1 MGISDLANNKTF
13 KTALARLYGW
23 GAALVIAGA
32 LFKINHYPGA
42 EIMLVVGMGT
52 EVVIFFFSAFEQQ
65 KEEPDWSLVYP
76 ELAGMDEL
84 DEEDKKQAA
93 KASAR
98 GRGVGQQV
106 VVDST
111 TQELDKM
118 LEEAKIGP
126 ELMESL
132 GKGLRNLSDNAEKL
146 GQISN
151 AAVATNDYV
160 QNMETASKS
169 VSEMT
174 DTYKKSTELLDQ
186 SSKQLQQSLSAIDF
200 SDVDTSAYKNEI
212 KKVSENLAAL
222 NSAYELQLQTSG
234 EQADANTKLKE
245 NMNQFISKLDESAQQ
260 TEEYKQNAAT
270 LSENVSQ
277 LNKVYGNM
285 LAAMN
290 VQQG

>member
-1 MGISDLANNKTF
+1 MNFISRMSNNPTF
-13 KTALARLYGW
+13 KVALARLYGW

-42 EIMLVVGMGT
+42 EIMLILGMGT
-52 EVVIFFFSAFEQQ
+52 EVVIFFFSAFEEQ

-76 ELAGMDEL
+76 ELAGLHDPD
-84 DEEDKKQAA
+84 DEEKHK
-93 KASAR
+93 STPAR
-98 GRGVGQQV
+98 RGGTQQV
-106 VVDST
+106 IVDST

-118 LEEAKIGP
+118 LENAKIGP

-151 AAVATNDYV
+151 AAVATNSYV
-160 QNMETASKS
+160 QSMETASKS

-186 SSKQLQQSLSAIDF
+186 SSKQLQNSLSAIDF

-212 KKVSENLAAL
+212 KKVSENLASL
-222 NSAYELQLQTSG
+222 NSAYELQLQSSS
-234 EQADANTKLKE
+234 EQADANKRLKE
-245 NMNQFISKLDESAQQ
+245 NLNQFVSKLEESTQT
-260 TEEYKQNAAT
+260 TEEYKQNAAS
-270 LSENVSQ
+270 LSSNVAQ

-290 VQQG
+290 VPQGQ